1 MQEWLSSRW
10 QHHLVTAAAQQVLA
24 QPNMH
29 PKAASGATL
38 QPIAAASPDGTPSHE
53 ALLLLEATSAP
64 CPDQI
69 ALPAPAVASAAA
81 YESSAAGA
89 TTPSTESPGRKGR
102 TGTIATAAASSCNM
116 AGSQLPDHLPDSSRQ
131 NPQGFVT
138 IQSDEDEMDAQAQQQ
153 QQQQDATVS
162 TSTKQS
168 AVPGLADAPSTQD
181 GGEVQQAALP
191 SAHGSGNT
199 SASLYPFP
207 SQRSP
212 QDRLEGILRSG
223 PCGEDREGLYV
234 FGRRRATLAEH
245 TAAALAGHAEGQ
257 GEGQAEGPAD
267 GQTDGQSNGQAG
279 GQLHGQSAGQ
289 LHGQC
294 AGQAEWQAEGPSD
307 RQPAGQSAGQAER
320 QVAWQANGKLEGQA
334 DGQAEGRPTEGHAQ
348 GLAEGQANPSH
359 RQEGQSGQQAVQH
372 AVPPNFLVPCSTSPL
387 ADKETQ
393 PHPQEGVLQT
403 PLCSKASVPASVIAE
418 APAAAAQGTTMP
430 AAASKAAAAAAASG
444 AMSMKR
450 MTEAVA
456 GAAQD
461 RLQLKMQHEELVAV
475 ALGDKPSNAAAQP
488 AAEAPSAAG
497 PVAAVLPE
505 PASST
510 AEAATLDVS
519 MLAQSAAG
527 AATPDVS
534 MPTQS
539 AAGAATPGVSEP
551 AQSADEKAAAEV
563 AIPAPVPCTKAAA
576 ESLPVSPKVAAPAA
590 GINGKQSKK
599 RKSKYFSETFDQKKR
614 RINRVQKMKAE
625 NRAARAAD
633 AALPWTASSEGRFAD
648 SPSISEENRTPVSA
662 SLSASISNGPG
673 ILAFF
678 KLFFCCNGWLG
689 TLVYLFYPLFSF
701 LSSIPLASP

>member
-10 QHHLVTAAAQQVLA
+10 QHHLVTAAAQQVSA
-24 QPNMH
+24 QPNMR

-69 ALPAPAVASAAA
+69 ALPGPAVASAAA
-81 YESSAAGA
+81 YESSAAVA
-89 TTPSTESPGRKGR
+89 ATPSTESVGWKGR
-102 TGTIATAAASSCNM
+102 TGAIATAAAPSCNM
-116 AGSQLPDHLPDSSRQ
+116 AGSQLPDHLPDSSHQ
-131 NPQGFVT
+131 SPQGFVI
-138 IQSDEDEMDAQAQQQ
+138 IQSDENEMDAQAQQQQ

-234 FGRRRATLAEH
+234 FGRRRATLAER
-245 TAAALAGHAEGQ
+245 TAAASAGQAEGQ
-257 GEGQAEGPAD
+257 GEGQAD
-267 GQTDGQSNGQAG
+267 GQADGQAG
-279 GQLHGQSAGQ
+279 GQPHGQS
-289 LHGQC
+289 
-294 AGQAEWQAEGPSD
+294 D
-307 RQPAGQSAGQAER
+307 GQSAGQAEGPPDR
-320 QVAWQANGKLEGQA
+320 QPDGQSAGQVEGQADWQANGKFE
-334 DGQAEGRPTEGHAQ
+334 GQAEGQTDGHAQ
-348 GLAEGQANPSH
+348 GLAEGQASPSH

-372 AVPPNFLVPCSTSPL
+372 AVPPNFLVPCSPSPL
-387 ADKETQ
+387 ADEETQ
-393 PHPQEGVLQT
+393 SHPQEGVLVQS

-488 AAEAPSAAG
+488 AAEASSAAG

-505 PASST
+505 PASSA
-510 AEAATLDVS
+510 AEAATPDVS

-527 AATPDVS
+527 AATPDES
-534 MPTQS
+534 MPAKS
-539 AAGAATPGVSEP
+539 AAGADTPDASEP
-551 AQSADEKAAAEV
+551 ARAADEEAAAEV

-576 ESLPVSPKVAAPAA
+576 ESLPVSPRVAAAG